1 MSALQRFYNLALE
14 EVKQL
19 VYLHRHFMLSFS
31 VAYFIFGV
39 VATLGNLLVIL
50 ALWRAS
56 SMPSNMKKMFQSL
69 AFSYLA
75 IGSLAQLMYGV
86 IFMKLLWVEPNR
98 NHEFESFCHVVLTA
112 AYFVSYLLATASF
125 LTITFIAADRLLA
138 VSLHLRYG
146 EIATSRRVLA
156 GLATVWLSSG
166 IVTSTLI
173 LLPDHKIMVS
183 VITEVVG
190 LFLTTLAYI
199 RIAKV
204 ARYHQRQIQRQVQVQ
219 NAEVNVILQ
228 HKRSA
233 LNAFFVYIVF
243 LLCYLPY
250 LCCDILVMANSLGIT
265 SLAMAKKVAEL
276 LVCLN
281 SSLNPF
287 VFCCRYREIRGIVKN
302 IVKKTLRRNDQVT

>member
-1 MSALQRFYNLALE
+1 MAVLQRFCNLELE
-14 EVKQL
+14 ELKQL
-19 VYLHRHFMLSFS
+19 VYLHRNFMLSFS
-31 VAYFIFGV
+31 VSYFIFGV

-56 SMPSNMKKMFQSL
+56 SMPSNMKKMFLSL
-69 AFSYLA
+69 AFSDLA
-75 IGSLAQLMYGV
+75 VGSLAQLMYGAIV
-86 IFMKLLWVEPNR
+86 MELLWIEANG
-98 NHEFESFCHVVLTA
+98 NHDFESFCPVVLTA
-112 AYFVSYLLATASF
+112 AYFVSYLLAIASF

-138 VSLHLRYG
+138 VSLHLRYA
-146 EIATSRRVLA
+146 EIATSRRVVS
-156 GLATVWLSSG
+156 GLTIVWLSSG

-204 ARYHQRQIQRQVQVQ
+204 VRYHQRQIQSQVQ
-219 NAEVNVILQ
+219 NAEANVILQ

-233 LNAFFVYIVF
+233 LNGLFVYIVF

-250 LCCDILVMANSLGIT
+250 LSYDILVMANSLGIT
-265 SLAMAKKVAEL
+265 SLAMAKKVAEF

-287 VFCCRYREIRGIVKN
+287 VFCWRYREIRAIVKN
-302 IVKKTLRRNDQVT
+302 IVKKILRRNAQAT

>member
-1 MSALQRFYNLALE
+1 MAVPQRFCNLELE
-14 EVKQL
+14 ELKQL
-19 VYLHRHFMLSFS
+19 VYFHRNFMLSFS
-31 VAYFIFGV
+31 VSYFIFGV

-56 SMPSNMKKMFQSL
+56 LMPSNMKKMFLSL
-69 AFSYLA
+69 AFSDLA
-75 IGSLAQLMYGV
+75 VGSLAQLMYGAIV
-86 IFMKLLWVEPNR
+86 MELLWIEANG
-98 NHEFESFCHVVLTA
+98 NHDFESFCPVVLTA
-112 AYFVSYLLATASF
+112 AYFVSYLLAIASF

-138 VSLHLRYG
+138 VSLHLRYA
-146 EIATSRRVLA
+146 EIATSRRVVS
-156 GLATVWLSSG
+156 GLTIVWLSSG

-204 ARYHQRQIQRQVQVQ
+204 VRYHQRQIQSQVQ
-219 NAEVNVILQ
+219 NAEANVILQ

-233 LNAFFVYIVF
+233 LNALFVYIVF

-250 LCCDILVMANSLGIT
+250 LSYDILVMANSLGIT
-265 SLAMAKKVAEL
+265 SLAMAKKVAEF

-287 VFCCRYREIRGIVKN
+287 VFCWRYREIRAIVKN
-302 IVKKTLRRNDQVT
+302 IVKKILRRNAQAT

>member
-1 MSALQRFYNLALE
+1 MAVLQRFCNLELE
-14 EVKQL
+14 ELKQL
-19 VYLHRHFMLSFS
+19 VYLHRNFMLSFS
-31 VAYFIFGV
+31 VSYFIFGV

-56 SMPSNMKKMFQSL
+56 SMPSNMKKMFLSL
-69 AFSYLA
+69 AFSDLA
-75 IGSLAQLMYGV
+75 VGSLAQLMYGAIV
-86 IFMKLLWVEPNR
+86 MELLWIEANG
-98 NHEFESFCHVVLTA
+98 NHDFESFCPVVLTA
-112 AYFVSYLLATASF
+112 AYFVSYLLAIASF

-138 VSLHLRYG
+138 VSLHLRYA
-146 EIATSRRVLA
+146 EIATSRRVVS
-156 GLATVWLSSG
+156 GLTIVWLSSG

-199 RIAKV
+199 RITKV
-204 ARYHQRQIQRQVQVQ
+204 VRYHQRQIQSQVQ
-219 NAEVNVILQ
+219 NAEANVILQ

-233 LNAFFVYIVF
+233 LNALFVYIVF

-250 LCCDILVMANSLGIT
+250 LSYDILVMANSLGIT
-265 SLAMAKKVAEL
+265 SLAMAKKVAEF

-287 VFCCRYREIRGIVKN
+287 VFCWRYREIRAIVKN
-302 IVKKTLRRNDQVT
+302 IVKKILRRNAQAT

>member
-1 MSALQRFYNLALE
+1 MAVLQRFCNLELE
-14 EVKQL
+14 ELKQL
-19 VYLHRHFMLSFS
+19 VYLHRNFMLSFS
-31 VAYFIFGV
+31 VSYFIFGV

-56 SMPSNMKKMFQSL
+56 SMPSNMKKMFLSL
-69 AFSYLA
+69 AFSDLA
-75 IGSLAQLMYGV
+75 IGSLAQLMYGAIV
-86 IFMKLLWVEPNR
+86 MELLWIEANG
-98 NHEFESFCHVVLTA
+98 NHDFESFCPVVLTA
-112 AYFVSYLLATASF
+112 AYFVSYLLAIASF

-138 VSLHLRYG
+138 VSLHLRYA
-146 EIATSRRVLA
+146 EIATSRRVVS
-156 GLATVWLSSG
+156 GLTIVWLSSG

-204 ARYHQRQIQRQVQVQ
+204 VRYHQRQIQSQVQ
-219 NAEVNVILQ
+219 NAEANVILQ
-228 HKRSA
+228 HKRST
-233 LNAFFVYIVF
+233 LNALFVYIVF

-250 LCCDILVMANSLGIT
+250 LSYDILVMANSLGIT
-265 SLAMAKKVAEL
+265 SLAMAKKVAEF

-287 VFCCRYREIRGIVKN
+287 VFCWRYREIRAIVKN
-302 IVKKTLRRNDQVT
+302 IVKKILRRNAQAT

>member
-1 MSALQRFYNLALE
+1 MAVPQRFCNLELE
-14 EVKQL
+14 ELKQL
-19 VYLHRHFMLSFS
+19 VYFHRNFMLSFS
-31 VAYFIFGV
+31 VSYFIFGV

-56 SMPSNMKKMFQSL
+56 LMPSNMKKMFLSL
-69 AFSYLA
+69 AFSDLA
-75 IGSLAQLMYGV
+75 VGSLAQLMYGAIV
-86 IFMKLLWVEPNR
+86 MELLWIEANG
-98 NHEFESFCHVVLTA
+98 NHDFESFCPVVLTA
-112 AYFVSYLLATASF
+112 AYFVSYLLAIASF

-138 VSLHLRYG
+138 VSLHLRYA
-146 EIATSRRVLA
+146 EIATSRRVVS
-156 GLATVWLSSG
+156 GLTIVWLSSG

-204 ARYHQRQIQRQVQVQ
+204 VRYHQRQIQSQVQ
-219 NAEVNVILQ
+219 NAEANVILQ

-233 LNAFFVYIVF
+233 LNALFVYIVF

-250 LCCDILVMANSLGIT
+250 LSYDILVMANSLGIT
-265 SLAMAKKVAEL
+265 SLAMAKKVAEF

-287 VFCCRYREIRGIVKN
+287 VFCWRYREIRAIVNN
-302 IVKKTLRRNDQVT
+302 IVKKILRRNAQAT

>member
-1 MSALQRFYNLALE
+1 MAVPQRFCNLELE
-14 EVKQL
+14 ELKQL
-19 VYLHRHFMLSFS
+19 VYFHRNFMLSFS
-31 VAYFIFGV
+31 VSYFIFGV

-56 SMPSNMKKMFQSL
+56 AMPSNMKKMFLSL
-69 AFSYLA
+69 AFSDLA
-75 IGSLAQLMYGV
+75 VGSLAQLMYGAIV
-86 IFMKLLWVEPNR
+86 MELLWIEANG
-98 NHEFESFCHVVLTA
+98 NHDFESFCPVVLTA
-112 AYFVSYLLATASF
+112 AYFVSYLLAIASF

-138 VSLHLRYG
+138 VSLHLRYA
-146 EIATSRRVLA
+146 EIATSRRVVS
-156 GLATVWLSSG
+156 GLTIVWLSSG

-204 ARYHQRQIQRQVQVQ
+204 VRYHQRQIQSQVQ
-219 NAEVNVILQ
+219 NAEANVILQ

-233 LNAFFVYIVF
+233 LNALFVYTVF

-250 LCCDILVMANSLGIT
+250 LSYDILVMANSLGIT
-265 SLAMAKKVAEL
+265 SLAMAKKVAEF

-287 VFCCRYREIRGIVKN
+287 VFCWRYREIRAIVNN
-302 IVKKTLRRNDQVT
+302 IVKKILRRNAQAT

>member
-1 MSALQRFYNLALE
+1 MAVPQRFCNLELE
-14 EVKQL
+14 ELKQL
-19 VYLHRHFMLSFS
+19 VYFHRNFMLSFS
-31 VAYFIFGV
+31 VSYFIFGV

-56 SMPSNMKKMFQSL
+56 AMPSNMKKMFLSL
-69 AFSYLA
+69 AFSDLA
-75 IGSLAQLMYGV
+75 VGSLAQLMYGAIV
-86 IFMKLLWVEPNR
+86 MELLWIEANG
-98 NHEFESFCHVVLTA
+98 NHDFESFCPVVLTA
-112 AYFVSYLLATASF
+112 AYFVSYLLAIASF

-138 VSLHLRYG
+138 VSLHLRYA
-146 EIATSRRVLA
+146 EIATSRRVVS
-156 GLATVWLSSG
+156 GLTIVWLSSG

-204 ARYHQRQIQRQVQVQ
+204 VRYHQRQIQSQVQ
-219 NAEVNVILQ
+219 NAEANVILQ

-233 LNAFFVYIVF
+233 LNALFVYIVF

-250 LCCDILVMANSLGIT
+250 LSYDILVMANSLGIT
-265 SLAMAKKVAEL
+265 SLAMAKKVAEF

-287 VFCCRYREIRGIVKN
+287 VFCWRYREIRAIVNN
-302 IVKKTLRRNDQVT
+302 IVKKILRRNAQAT